1 MLDEHLMYIE
11 FDAERNRV
19 HLEPY
24 EPVGEPRYGV
34 PMISNVIYTLF
45 VISDYQKE
53 LNYNIE
59 HGYYEEAEEFIPY
72 IEEMQNYARNSYTF
86 RNTIFGGK
94 NEQVA

>member
-1 MLDEHLMYIE
+1 MDEHLMYIE

-24 EPVGEPRYGV
+24 KPMGEQRYGV
-34 PMISNVIYTLF
+34 PMISNVIYTIFL
-45 VISDYQKE
+45 IAECQKE
-53 LNYNIE
+53 YNYNME

-72 IEEMQNYARNSYTF
+72 IEKMQDYVRNSYTF

-94 NEQVA
+94 NEQTD